1 MEEFYSGIPQGWML
15 GPLLLSIFIDDT
27 FIFLATCEMCN
38 CADANTCVL
47 KVFTK
52 FNNIKKILEDI
63 RKPLLWQLCGP

>member
-1 MEEFYSGIPQGWML
+1 ML

-38 CADANTCVL
+38 CADVNTCVL

-63 RKPLLWQLCGP
+63 RKPLL